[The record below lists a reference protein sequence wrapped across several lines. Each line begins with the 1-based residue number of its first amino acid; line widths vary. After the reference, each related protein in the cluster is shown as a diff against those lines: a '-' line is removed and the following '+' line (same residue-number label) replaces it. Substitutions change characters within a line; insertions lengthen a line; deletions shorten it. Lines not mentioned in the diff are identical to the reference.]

1 MIEHAQKKSYIQ
13 NVHKKEK
20 KRTMCTHIQKPIH
33 KQIYIL
39 GSKKK
44 KSVHFLMLYISKVS

>member
-20 KRTMCTHIQKPIH
+20 KKEQCAHTYKNLYTNKY
-33 KQIYIL
+33 IY
-39 GSKKK
+39 SVPKKK
-44 KSVHFLMLYISKVS
+44 VCTF